1 MPAYVL
7 VDAEVYDHEA
17 ADRYRVLAEES
28 IARYGGRYL
37 IQGTVPEAAEGGWP
51 AGRVVTTLEFPDMA
65 RLREWHTS
73 PEYARAAAIRAGAI
87 DVRMLFAE
95 GTAA

>member
-7 VDAEVYDHEA
+7 VDAEVHDPEVA
-17 ADRYRVLAEES
+17 ARYRVLAEES

-37 IQGTVPEAAEGGWP
+37 IQGTVPEVIEGDWP
-51 AGRVVTTLEFPDMA
+51 AGRVVTTLEFPDLD
-65 RLREWHTS
+65 RLKEWHAS
-73 PEYARAAAIRAGAI
+73 PEYTRAAALRQGAI

-95 GTAA
+95 GRAA